1 MSLDF
6 CRDIEAIV
14 SEFGIEN
21 MKAWLPSAVY
31 KQHCWVSSVAVYI
44 CFCINITMLQKNSWN
59 SPLENNN
66 FIPYKLLACEH
77 FFSKSSGA
85 WSLC

>member
-1 MSLDF
+1 MLVKFDLMSLDF

-31 KQHCWVSSVAVYI
+31 KR
-44 CFCINITMLQKNSWN
+44 FR
-59 SPLENNN
+59 
-66 FIPYKLLACEH
+66 LLMV
-77 FFSKSSGA
+77 
-85 WSLC
+85 